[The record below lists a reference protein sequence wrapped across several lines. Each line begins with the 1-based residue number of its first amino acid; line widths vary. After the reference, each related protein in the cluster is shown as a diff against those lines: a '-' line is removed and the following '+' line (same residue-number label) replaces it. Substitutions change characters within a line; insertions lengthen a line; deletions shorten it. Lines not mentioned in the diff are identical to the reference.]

1 MASQHAMGVNV
12 YSVTWFVRVSV
23 DVVHASLLCPVLV
36 RIIVIIS
43 SVCYADLN
51 PYQSILLD

>member
-23 DVVHASLLCPVLV
+23 DVVHASLLCPVV
-36 RIIVIIS
+36 ACINGIIL
-43 SVCYADLN
+43 SVCDAV
-51 PYQSILLD
+51 